1 MSLRVIGAGYGR
13 TGTASLKLALEQLGF
28 GPCHH
33 MAEVLPNPDR
43 VAIWERIGKGENGPR
58 SALWDQAF
66 AGFGSTVD
74 WPACTHWRALMEK
87 YPDAKVILSRRD
99 PGKWFE
105 SVNAT
110 ILNPE
115 GVEGMRASPMGEMLD
130 RNIWSLFGG
139 RLADREHMIACYE
152 RHNAEVVKSVPKDRL
167 LVFDAKEGWT
177 PLCAFLGTPVP
188 KDPFPHVNT
197 KEAMVELMAEFGAM
211 LERGETGAESIGTFA
226 KGMFKKGS
234 PNANSQ

>member
-1 MSLRVIGAGYGR
+1 MAIEVIGAGYGR

-43 VAIWERIGKGENGPR
+43 VAIWEQIGRREQGVPGT
-58 SALWDQAF
+58 LWDQAF
-66 AGFGSTVD
+66 EGYRSTVD
-74 WPACTHWRALMEK
+74 WPACTHWRALMAR
-87 YPDAKVILSRRD
+87 YPKAKVVLSKRD

-130 RNIWSLFGG
+130 RNIWRLFGG
-139 RLADREHMIACYE
+139 RLADRDHMIACFE
-152 RHNAEVVKSVPKDRL
+152 RHNEEVVKSVPREKL
-167 LVFDAKEGWT
+167 LVFDAKDGWE
-177 PLCAFLGTPVP
+177 PLCRFLGVAVP
-188 KDPFPHVNT
+188 LEPFPHVNT

-211 LERGETGAESIGTFA
+211 LKSGQTGEDAIRSFA
-226 KGMFKKGS
+226 QGMFKRDSRS
-234 PNANSQ
+234 P